1 MSRVAPLIRPLGDAA
16 VLVELGTEVD
26 LAVNRRV
33 RALAD
38 RVVAATSAVP
48 GWGAPIPGAASLLVP
63 VDPLDPGVRAAAA
76 RLRAIVEEGVGP
88 ARERAAEAPDGDEDE
103 DEAEDEAILQIPT
116 RYDGPDLEAV
126 AEMTGLSPGAI
137 AERHA
142 ATTYTTLFLG
152 FVPGFGYLGP
162 LPAELAVPR
171 RPVPRTHVPAGSVA
185 IAGAQTAV
193 YPIDSPGGWWLIGRT
208 ETILWDPLREPPAL
222 LRPGRLVRFV
232 PVAGGDPR

>member
-1 MSRVAPLIRPLGDAA
+1 MRAAPVIRPLGDAA

-26 LAVNRRV
+26 LEVNRRA

-38 RVVAATSAVP
+38 RVVTATAALP
-48 GWGAPIPGAASLLVP
+48 GWGVPIPGAASLFVP
-63 VDPLDPGVRAAAA
+63 VDPLEPGATAAASRLA
-76 RLRAIVEEGVGP
+76 AIVAEVNWGREDVASPALRADGP
-88 ARERAAEAPDGDEDE
+88 VLE
-103 DEAEDEAILQIPT
+103 IPT
-116 RYDGPDLEAV
+116 RYDGPDLDAV
-126 AEMTGLSPGAI
+126 AEMTGLARADV

-142 ATTYTTLFLG
+142 AVTYTTLFLG

-193 YPIDSPGGWWLIGRT
+193 YSIDSPGGWWLIGRT
-208 ETILWDPLREPPAL
+208 DLALWDPTREPPAL
-222 LRPGRLVRFV
+222 LRPGTRVRFV
-232 PVAGGDPR
+232 SAGGSE

>member
-1 MSRVAPLIRPLGDAA
+1 MSPMPPLIRPLGDAA

-26 LAVNRRV
+26 LEANRRV

-38 RVVAATSAVP
+38 RVAAVTAGVP
-48 GWGAPIPGAASLLVP
+48 GWGVPIPGAASLLVP
-63 VDPLDPGVRAAAA
+63 VDPLEPGVGAAAA
-76 RLRAIVEEGVGP
+76 RLVAIV
-88 ARERAAEAPDGDEDE
+88 AEA
-103 DEAEDEAILQIPT
+103 EAAGAEPAAPAALEASLEILEIPT
-116 RYDGPDLEAV
+116 RYDGPDLDAV
-126 AEMTGLSPGAI
+126 AEMTGLGPAEI

-142 ATTYTTLFLG
+142 AITYTTLFLG

-162 LPAELAVPR
+162 LPAALAVPR

-185 IAGAQTAV
+185 IAGSQTAV

-208 ETILWDPLREPPAL
+208 DLVLWDPAREPPAV

-232 PVAGGDPR
+232 AITDNGP

>member
-1 MSRVAPLIRPLGDAA
+1 MSEAPPLIRSLGDAA
-16 VLVELGTEVD
+16 VLIELGTEVD

-48 GWGAPIPGAASLLVP
+48 GWGVPIPGAASVLVP
-63 VDPLDPGVRAAAA
+63 VDPLDPGVGAAAT
-76 RLRAIVEEGVGP
+76 RLREIVEEGAGP
-88 ARERAAEAPDGDEDE
+88 ARKRAPEAPDEDE
-103 DEAEDEAILQIPT
+103 DEAILEIPT

-126 AEMTGLSPGAI
+126 AEMTGLSPAAI

-162 LPAELAVPR
+162 LSADLAVPR

-208 ETILWDPLREPPAL
+208 ATILWDPLREPPAL
-222 LRPGRLVRFV
+222 LRPGRRVRFV
-232 PVAGGDPR
+232 PVARGDPR

>member
-1 MSRVAPLIRPLGDAA
+1 MSEAPPVIRPLGDAA
-16 VLVELGTEVD
+16 VLIELGSEVD

-38 RVVAATSAVP
+38 RVAAATSALP
-48 GWGAPIPGAASLLVP
+48 GWGVPIPGAASLLVP
-63 VDPLDPGVRAAAA
+63 VDPLDPGASAAVA
-76 RLRAIVEEGVGP
+76 RLREIAEEGAGP
-88 ARERAAEAPDGDEDE
+88 ARTRAADAPDDDEDE
-103 DEAEDEAILQIPT
+103 DGAILEIPT
-116 RYDGPDLEAV
+116 HYDGPDLEAV

-162 LPAELAVPR
+162 LSAELTVPR

-208 ETILWDPLREPPAL
+208 ATILWDPRREPPAL

-232 PVAGGDPR
+232 AVAGEDPR

>member
-1 MSRVAPLIRPLGDAA
+1 MSRTPPEIRPLGDAA
-16 VLVELGTEVD
+16 ILIELGTDVD
-26 LAVNRRV
+26 LAVNRQV

-38 RVVAATSAVP
+38 RVSAATAAVP
-48 GWGAPIPGAASLLVP
+48 GWGVPIPGAASLLVP
-63 VDPLDPGVRAAAA
+63 VDPLEPGVDAAAA
-76 RLRAIVEEGVGP
+76 RLREIVREGAEGAWKRVAG
-88 ARERAAEAPDGDEDE
+88 EAPGG
-103 DEAEDEAILQIPT
+103 DEAILEIPT
-116 RYDGPDLEAV
+116 RYDGPDIEAV
-126 AEMTGLSPGAI
+126 VEMTGLSPGAI

-142 ATTYTTLFLG
+142 AATYTTLFLG

-208 ETILWDPLREPPAL
+208 EAILWDPLRNPPAI

-232 PVAGGDPR
+232 PVADRDPR

>member
-1 MSRVAPLIRPLGDAA
+1 MSEAPPVIQPLGDAA
-16 VLVELGTEVD
+16 VLIELGAGVD

-33 RALAD
+33 RALAG
-38 RVVAATSAVP
+38 RVAAATSALP
-48 GWGAPIPGAASLLVP
+48 GWGVPIPGAASLLVP
-63 VDPLDPGVRAAAA
+63 VDPLDPGVGAAAA
-76 RLRAIVEEGVGP
+76 RLREIVDEGPGP
-88 ARERAAEAPDGDEDE
+88 ARTRAATAAPDEDGGG
-103 DEAEDEAILQIPT
+103 AILEIPT

-126 AEMTGLSPGAI
+126 AEMTGLSPAAI

-208 ETILWDPLREPPAL
+208 ETILWDPLRAAPAL

-232 PVAGGDPR
+232 PVAEGDPR

>member
-1 MSRVAPLIRPLGDAA
+1 MSHARPVILPLGDAA
-16 VLVELGTEVD
+16 VLIELGSEVD

-38 RVVAATSAVP
+38 RVAASTSDVP
-48 GWGAPIPGAASLLVP
+48 GWGVPIPGAASLLVP
-63 VDPLDPGVRAAAA
+63 VDPLDPGVGAAAA
-76 RLRAIVEEGVGP
+76 RLREIVDEGAGAAP
-88 ARERAAEAPDGDEDE
+88 KRAAAGAPDSDGDG
-103 DEAEDEAILQIPT
+103 AILEIPT
-116 RYDGPDLEAV
+116 CYDGPDLEAV
-126 AEMTGLSPGAI
+126 TAMTGLNPGAI

-162 LPAELAVPR
+162 LSAELALPR

-232 PVAGGDPR
+232 PIADGDPR

>member
-1 MSRVAPLIRPLGDAA
+1 MSRMPPVIRPLGDAA
-16 VLVELGTEVD
+16 VLIELGTEVD

-38 RVVAATSAVP
+38 RVAAATAAVP
-48 GWGAPIPGAASLLVP
+48 GWGVPIPGAASLLVP
-63 VDPLDPGVRAAAA
+63 VDPLDPGVGPAAA
-76 RLRAIVEEGVGP
+76 RLGEIVREGAG
-88 ARERAAEAPDGDEDE
+88 ATRKRAAGEAPDGD
-103 DEAEDEAILQIPT
+103 AAILEIPT

-162 LPAELAVPR
+162 LSAELAVPR

-232 PVAGGDPR
+232 PVADGDSR

>member
-1 MSRVAPLIRPLGDAA
+1 MSRMPPVIRSLGDAA
-16 VLVELGTEVD
+16 ILVELGTEVD

-38 RVVAATSAVP
+38 RVAAATSAVP
-48 GWGAPIPGAASLLVP
+48 GWGVPIPGAASLLVP
-63 VDPLDPGVRAAAA
+63 VDPLDPGVGAAAA
-76 RLRAIVEEGVGP
+76 RLREILDEGGRV
-88 ARERAAEAPDGDEDE
+88 ARKRAAAKAPDGDGDG
-103 DEAEDEAILQIPT
+103 AILEIPT

-126 AEMTGLSPGAI
+126 AEMTGLSPEAI

-171 RPVPRTHVPAGSVA
+171 RPVPRTNVPAGSVA

-208 ETILWDPLREPPAL
+208 ATTLWDPAREPPAL

-232 PVAGGDPR
+232 PAADEDPR

>member
-1 MSRVAPLIRPLGDAA
+1 
-16 VLVELGTEVD
+16 
-26 LAVNRRV
+26 
-33 RALAD
+33 
-38 RVVAATSAVP
+38 VP

-63 VDPLDPGVRAAAA
+63 VDPLDPGVGAATV
-76 RLRAIVEEGVGP
+76 RLREIVEEGAGQ
-88 ARERAAEAPDGDEDE
+88 ARKRTAEAPDGDEDE
-103 DEAEDEAILQIPT
+103 PEGWAILEIPT
-116 RYDGPDLEAV
+116 QYDGPDLEAV
-126 AEMTGLSPGAI
+126 AEMTGLSPAAI

-142 ATTYTTLFLG
+142 ATIYTTLFLG

-162 LPAELAVPR
+162 LSAELAVPR

-208 ETILWDPLREPPAL
+208 ETIFWDPLREPPAL

-232 PVAGGDPR
+232 PVAGGNPR

>member
-1 MSRVAPLIRPLGDAA
+1 MSRTSPLIRPLGDAA
-16 VLVELGTEVD
+16 VLIELGTEID

-38 RVVAATSAVP
+38 RVVAATSALP

-63 VDPLDPGVRAAAA
+63 VDPLDPGVGAAAA
-76 RLRAIVEEGVGP
+76 RLREIAEEAGP
-88 ARERAAEAPDGDEDE
+88 ARKRAAEAPGED
-103 DEAEDEAILQIPT
+103 DDEAILEIPT

-162 LPAELAVPR
+162 LSAELAVPR

-208 ETILWDPLREPPAL
+208 VTILWDPLREPPAL